1 MVTVCELQIEA
12 KKKGLKGYSGLR
24 KSQLE
29 NLLKTGAK
37 PAKTTKKEPPPVA
50 FTIKTKKKKEPAKTT
65 KKEPPP
71 EAFTIK
77 TKKKK
82 EKKEKKE
89 PEPKREP
96 IKLLTYK
103 EVNKDLYKD
112 KSYKYLKKLYDKVL
126 ALTKD
131 TNATAAERERAKTK
145 LKPIEQAMNE
155 AKKITYGK
163 KK

>member
-1 MVTVCELQIEA
+1 MPTICELQIEA

-29 NLLKTGAK
+29 NLIKTGAK
-37 PAKTTKKEPPPVA
+37 PAKPAKKEPPS
-50 FTIKTKKKKEPAKTT
+50 
-65 KKEPPP
+65 

-82 EKKEKKE
+82 KKEKKE
-89 PEPKREP
+89 PAPKKEP
-96 IKLLTYK
+96 IKLITYK
-103 EVNKDLYKD
+103 EVNKELYKD

-131 TNATAAERERAKTK
+131 TKATEAERERAKTK
-145 LKPIEQAMNE
+145 LMPIEQAMNE
-155 AKKITYGK
+155 AKKRTYGK
-163 KK
+163 KTKTQK

>member
-12 KKKGLKGYSGLR
+12 KKKGIKGYSGLR
-24 KSQLE
+24 KAQLE
-29 NLLKTGAK
+29 NLVKTGAK
-37 PAKTTKKEPPPVA
+37 PEK
-50 FTIKTKKKKEPAKTT
+50 PAKPA

-71 EAFTIK
+71 EKFTIK
-77 TKKKK
+77 VKKKK
-82 EKKEKKE
+82 EKKEPAPKKE
-89 PEPKREP
+89 PKKEP

-103 EVNKDLYKD
+103 QDNKELYKD

-131 TNATAAERERAKTK
+131 TNATPAERERAKIK

-155 AKKITYGK
+155 AKKRTYGK